1 MTGTLFSQLA
11 KRGYKGRIVPIQHLN
26 DLEEEIE
33 DRHSR
38 GSFDKEFYKERL
50 DFFEFDP
57 PDSLPKAKS
66 IVTIAVPR
74 PQVRVIF
81 NWKGERLP
89 LIIPPTYVAYK
100 NTYRQVENL
109 LKEIL
114 GGQEYR
120 MAKASLPEK
129 LLAVRSG
136 LGFYG
141 KNNICYVNGMGSFH
155 QLVSFYTE
163 LPCKEHSWQELQP
176 MKRCLNCSACLR
188 RCPTG
193 AITPKRFLLRAE
205 CCIVFHNE
213 RVGDFPSW
221 LDPNW
226 HNCVIGCLEC
236 QRVCPENKNLL
247 EWIED
252 KGEFS
257 QEETALLSEGKQLD
271 RLPSSMVIKLE
282 KLDLV
287 EYLDVLPR
295 NLSVLFNKG
304 KHSYPPT

>member
-1 MTGTLFSQLA
+1 MKEALFSQLV
-11 KRGYKGRIVPIQHLN
+11 KRGYKGRIVPIQRLN

-50 DFFEFDP
+50 DFFEFNP

-81 NWKGERLP
+81 NWKGKRLP

-100 NTYRQVENL
+100 NTHRQVENL
-109 LKEIL
+109 LRQIL

-120 MAKASLPEK
+120 VAKASLPEK

-226 HNCVIGCLEC
+226 HNCVVGCLEC

-257 QEETALLSEGKQLD
+257 QEETALLLEGKQLD
-271 RLPSSMVIKLE
+271 RLPSSVVIKLE

-295 NLSVLFNKG
+295 NLSVLFDKG
-304 KHSYPPT
+304 EHSYPPT